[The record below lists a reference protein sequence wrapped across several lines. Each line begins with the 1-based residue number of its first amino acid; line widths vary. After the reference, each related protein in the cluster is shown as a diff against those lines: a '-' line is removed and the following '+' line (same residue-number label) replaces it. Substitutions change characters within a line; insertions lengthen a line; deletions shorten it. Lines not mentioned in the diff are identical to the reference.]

1 MILERNL
8 DYQNREVD
16 LIALDQAHDE
26 IVFCEVKY
34 RRNEDH
40 GAGYEAV
47 NNLKLAKMTRVASA
61 YLKKMQLQKDYRFD
75 IISVCGDLDRPSIE
89 HFENITWLW

>member
-16 LIALDQAHDE
+16 LVALDQTHDE

-34 RRNEDH
+34 RSNERY

-47 NNLKLAKMTRVASA
+47 NHLKLAKLERVATA

-75 IISVCGDLDRPSIE
+75 IISVCGDLNRPQIE
-89 HFENITWLW
+89 HFENITWL